1 MPSSIELHLH
11 TRVAQHLK
19 LQLSHQQPG
28 EGQSEQGATQGG
40 WVCVM
45 RCMTGHEV
53 RGRTRQWMR
62 RERERR
68 SRREEV
74 RARKVRKS
82 GSPTPGWT
90 MVPFLVPFG
99 SWDQSLFHLDV
110 CWSQVLWMRNQV
122 AENGLFGMLQ
132 VCRGLFKRHFATQ
145 TVCTTV

>member
-11 TRVAQHLK
+11 TCAAQHPK
-19 LQLSHQQPG
+19 LQMSHQQPG

-62 RERERR
+62 RERETEQERR
-68 SRREEV
+68 SESKEG
-74 RARKVRKS
+74 KK

-90 MVPFLVPFG
+90 IVPFLVQFG
-99 SWDQSLFHLDV
+99 SWDQSLLHLDV